1 MTTPMTGAC
10 LCGAVKYRA
19 AIEPVITGNCHCRD
33 CQRSSGSAYA
43 PVFFVPVAALAIEGS
58 VRYYESVGG
67 SGAKVRRG
75 FCPTCGSQLFAVA
88 ESMPGLIS
96 VRAGTLDDTSH
107 YVPSADIF
115 VSQAAAW
122 DHIPDSALQFAT
134 LPPAPPA
141 RQS

>member
-1 MTTPMTGAC
+1 MTGAC

-19 AIEPVITGNCHCRD
+19 TSEPVITGNCHCRD

-43 PVFFVPVAALAIEGS
+43 PVFFVPAAALSIEGS
-58 VRYYESVGG
+58 VRYYESAGG
-67 SGAKVRRG
+67 SGLKVRRG
-75 FCPTCGSQLFAVA
+75 FCPDCGSQLFAVA

-96 VRAGTLDDTSH
+96 VRAGTLDDTSL

-122 DHIPDSALQFAT
+122 DLIPEAALKFAT
-134 LPPAPPA
+134 LPPVPA
-141 RQS
+141 RQA